1 MAAETRRERVR
12 WSIRTLRAEDACA
25 VTEILREAREAVFWP
40 ESSVR
45 EALGWQGTLALASE
59 ASGKLRG
66 FLIGRQAGDE
76 AEILNLA
83 VETKSRRRGEGGALL
98 KAGVQE
104 FRGLGVSRVFLEV
117 RESNEAAVAFYG
129 KHGFSKVGRR
139 EGYYRDPEEAALVME
154 KKFTG

>member
-1 MAAETRRERVR
+1 MAAETRRERAR
-12 WSIRTLRAEDACA
+12 SSIRTLRAEDARA

-45 EALGWQGTLALASE
+45 EALGWQGALALASE

-83 VETKSRRRGEGGALL
+83 VETKSRRRGEGAALL
-98 KAGVQE
+98 KAAVQE
-104 FRGLGVSRVFLEV
+104 FRARGVSRVFLEV
-117 RESNEAAVAFYG
+117 RESNEAGAAFYG

-139 EGYYRDPEEAALVME
+139 EGYYQDPEEAALVME
-154 KKFTG
+154 RKFTG

>member
-1 MAAETRRERVR
+1 MAAETKRERAR
-12 WSIRTLRAEDACA
+12 SSIRTLRAEDARA

-40 ESSVR
+40 ESSVK
-45 EALGWQGTLALASE
+45 EALGWQGALALAGE

-66 FLIGRQAGDE
+66 FLIGRQTGDE

-98 KAGVQE
+98 KAAVQE
-104 FRGLGVSRVFLEV
+104 FRARGVSRVFLEV
-117 RESNEAAVAFYG
+117 RESNEAGVGFYE

>member
-1 MAAETRRERVR
+1 MAAEARRERAR
-12 WSIRTLRAEDACA
+12 SSIRTLRAEDARA
-25 VTEILREAREAVFWP
+25 VTEILREAKEAVFWP
-40 ESSVR
+40 ESSVV
-45 EALGWQGTLALASE
+45 EALGWQGALALASE
-59 ASGKLRG
+59 ASGKLLG

-98 KAGVQE
+98 KAAVQE
-104 FRGLGVSRVFLEV
+104 FRARGVSRVFLEV
-117 RESNEAAVAFYG
+117 RESNGAGVTFYG

-139 EGYYRDPEEAALVME
+139 EGYYRGPEEAALVME